1 MLYYTSC
8 AHFCSCSFL
17 CPYRWLPLAEL
28 INVPDVNM
36 VMAPIAATFVDN
48 HRKQLIAVI
57 ALISFSL
64 EKERTF

>member
-8 AHFCSCSFL
+8 AHFCSCIIL

-28 INVPDVNM
+28 INVPDVDM

-48 HRKQLIAVI
+48 HREQLIAVI
-57 ALISFSL
+57 TLISSSL
-64 EKERTF
+64 EKEMTF